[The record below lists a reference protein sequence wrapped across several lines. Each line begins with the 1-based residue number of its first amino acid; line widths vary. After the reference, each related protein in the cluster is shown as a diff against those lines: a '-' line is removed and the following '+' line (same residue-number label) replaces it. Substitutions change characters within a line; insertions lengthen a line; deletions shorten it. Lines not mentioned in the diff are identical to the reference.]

1 MVLFYSVFDIYLY
14 IVFGVVVIY
23 MEFVYIRLYKKN
35 NLNIINCIGD
45 GWIIYLIFIL
55 VCYKKYYNFEIFVW
69 DRIFFNYL

>member
-45 GWIIYLIFIL
+45 G
-55 VCYKKYYNFEIFVW
+55 
-69 DRIFFNYL
+69 